1 MSHYSQEVSVSVES
15 PEWLAEYTHLFFRMA
30 LESHPRVSRDFAA
43 AEKVGDPAAAELL
56 EEHQRW
62 SELYARVRGLS
73 QQEAQSHLDA
83 SAEALRRTR
92 QQAETAWNAL
102 AVGGGNLK
110 DMALEAE
117 HTAWLLAY
125 SLASHVSGKRAL
137 FRLLQLAW
145 DNPRQF

>member
-1 MSHYSQEVSVSVES
+1 MSVES

-30 LESHPRVSRDFAA
+30 LETHPRVSRDLAA
-43 AEKVGDPAAAELL
+43 AEQVGDPAAAELL

-62 SELYARVRGLS
+62 SELYAKVRDIS
-73 QQEAQSHLDA
+73 RQEAQSHLDT

-110 DMALEAE
+110 DMALAAE
-117 HTAWLLAY
+117 HTDWLLAY
-125 SLASHVSGKRAL
+125 SLASNVSGKRAL
-137 FRLLQLAW
+137 FRLLKLAW
-145 DNPRQF
+145 ANPTQF